1 MAVDSVNKDAS
12 LLRDATI
19 TGLVETAESEDE
31 FSTMEKGTL
40 SSEDNR
46 ISFVCS
52 RISCFITS
60 IVLKGENIVT
70 RYDFMKL

>member
-1 MAVDSVNKDAS
+1 MDAVNKDSS

-19 TGLVETAESEDE
+19 TGLVETAESGDE
-31 FSTMEKGTL
+31 FSNMEKGTFR
-40 SSEDNR
+40 SEDNR

-60 IVLKGENIVT
+60 IVLKEKT
-70 RYDFMKL
+70 L